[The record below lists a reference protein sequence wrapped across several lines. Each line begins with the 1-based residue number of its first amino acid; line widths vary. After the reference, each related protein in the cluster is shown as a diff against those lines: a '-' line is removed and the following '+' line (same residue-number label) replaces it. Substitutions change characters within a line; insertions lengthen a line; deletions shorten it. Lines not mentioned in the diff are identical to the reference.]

1 MGVDM
6 LLLDAKVD
14 YFDHFSLSDLRSL
27 EKAYKVIIFSFKV
40 YGDSGS
46 NQCAMVENLETLT
59 EGRPCMSLVD
69 LMSQPPTQTNV

>member
-6 LLLDAKVD
+6 LLLDA
-14 YFDHFSLSDLRSL
+14 
-27 EKAYKVIIFSFKV
+27 KV